1 VTHPLNKTL
10 AYEDLDDEAVAPT
23 YRDLRRFVW
32 RWFLRGFRLGVNGKV
47 RRRVRVRPQ
56 KMWEYSRA
64 LALTGATRSPQPLH
78 ILDVGGAMTLPVFY
92 LGRGGHV
99 TSLDIDQALVDET
112 NRTAA
117 RARLPV
123 RALAVNLVDEDPTAE
138 SLGAPGGFDRIYCL
152 CVIEHILPPGQ
163 HAVAARMAKLLRPG
177 GQMAITF
184 DYGENARS
192 EAPVRTPEDVEALR
206 RAVGLPLLGNQ
217 DFADDGRRYPISRTH
232 PEQPFT
238 FGSLFFASDAKKSVG
253 RNDA

>member
-10 AYEDLDDEAVAPT
+10 AYEDLTDARIAPA

-32 RWFLRGFRLGVNGKV
+32 RWLLRGYRLGVNGKV

-64 LALTGATRSPQPLH
+64 LALTGVAGPARPPGPLR

-92 LGRGGHV
+92 LASLGHQV
-99 TSLDIDQALVDET
+99 TSLDIDAALVDET
-112 NRTAA
+112 NRIAA

-123 RALAVNLVDEDPTAE
+123 RALTTNLVAEDPSAE
-138 SLGAPGGFDRIYCL
+138 SLGAPGGFDLAFCL
-152 CVIEHILPPGQ
+152 CVIEHIVPPGQ
-163 HAVAARMAKLLRPG
+163 QSVASRMARLLKPG
-177 GQMAITF
+177 GQLAITF

-192 EAPVRTPEDVEALR
+192 EAPMAGPADVEALKR
-206 RAVGLPLLGNQ
+206 SIGLPLLGNQ
-217 DFADDGRRYPISRTH
+217 DFQDDGRRYPISRTH

-238 FGSLFFASDAKKSVG
+238 FGSLFFEKPA
-253 RNDA
+253 